1 MLSDEGEGS
10 KDARMQKVCFCDFCD
25 EDGVMVRM
33 PGCTKL
39 VLVFIVNTII
49 VMRDGDYDNS
59 DDGDAGDDGDDGDDG
74 EEDHPGL
81 PRRTKG
87 TLGFS

>member
-25 EDGVMVRM
+25 DDGDDGDDEDGVMVRM

-39 VLVFIVNTII
+39 VLVFIVNTIM

-59 DDGDAGDDGDDGDDG
+59 DDGDVGDDKYIMMKCVSVCN
-74 EEDHPGL
+74 E
-81 PRRTKG
+81 K
-87 TLGFS
+87 